1 MTTIT
6 RRSYAKVNLFLDIL
20 KLRDDGYHDLCMVNS
35 KISLHDTITCTFNDS
50 NEITL
55 TSNLD
60 DIPLDGKNT
69 AYKAAKMFLEQSGLQ
84 QGVEIH
90 LEKTIPHGA
99 GLGGGSSNA
108 AVVLEVLNELTDQSL
123 SLETLCGIG
132 VSIGADVPFFL
143 YERACQIYGIGES
156 IKELEYKQPTTSP
169 YVVLISPA
177 VQVPTGK
184 AYGLWDAAESPLHMD
199 VEPIVKCIVM
209 QRFDELHTLLFNS
222 FEPVIYDAFPQI
234 GQVYQDFCEVC
245 STKPLLSGSGSNLFA
260 LVNEEYEAER
270 LRAVLSKRG
279 YTVRVCQLL
288 L

>member
-6 RRSYAKVNLFLDIL
+6 KPSFAKVNLFLDIQR
-20 KLRDDGYHDLCMVNS
+20 LRDDGYHDLCMVNA

-50 NEITL
+50 NKIAL

-69 AYKAAKMFLEQSGLQ
+69 AYKAADLFLEKSGLQ
-84 QGVEIH
+84 YGIEIH
-90 LEKTIPHGA
+90 LEKNIPHGA

-108 AVVLEVLNELTDQSL
+108 AVVLETLNELTNQPL
-123 SLETLCGIG
+123 SLESLCEIG

-143 YERACQIYGIGES
+143 YGRACQIYGIGES
-156 IKELEYKQPTTSP
+156 IKELDYEQPTKSP
-169 YVVLISPA
+169 FVVLVSPA
-177 VQVPTGK
+177 VHVPTGK
-184 AYGLWDAAESPLHMD
+184 AYGLWDASDSPLHMG
-199 VEPIVKCIVM
+199 VEQVVECI
-209 QRFDELHTLLFNS
+209 QQQSFDRLHSHLFNS

-270 LRAVLSKRG
+270 VMAVLSKRG
-279 YTVRVCQLL
+279 YTAQVCQLIL
-288 L
+288 